1 MPLRRPQPP
10 PTRSLSPEL
19 AFAVSCLALL
29 HDGRDHIAL
38 VRADGPV
45 AGWTLPGASPR
56 DGEDPLQALSRTA
69 GELTGRQVQ
78 VGELLVVEWMR
89 ADAAHGSPGGLNC
102 IWDIAL
108 PGVSQ
113 WAATGSRLVGPRDR
127 RAVHIADLAGLGQ
140 PLLERRV
147 QAALS
152 ARAARRTQ
160 YLPPAY

>member
-10 PTRSLSPEL
+10 PTQPQSPDP

-38 VRADGPV
+38 VRAGSPCAD
-45 AGWTLPGASPR
+45 WTLPGASPQE
-56 DGEDPLQALSRTA
+56 GEDPLQALSRAA
-69 GELTGRQVQ
+69 GELTGTQVQ
-78 VGELLVVEWMR
+78 VGELLVVEWVR

-102 IWDIAL
+102 IWDLAL
-108 PGVSQ
+108 PGFNQ
-113 WAATGSRLVGPRDR
+113 WAATGKGLLGPGDR
-127 RAVHIADLAGLGQ
+127 RAVHIADFAGLAE